1 MTYENQNTAQEEG
14 GPGGKGNIWRTITIS
29 LVSIVVVICI
39 LFFAV
44 PLVKVPVQ
52 VVENYTETEYKD
64 EAYTESEPYT
74 TQVTTEVTESKSETL
89 YDGSLVELWR
99 RVMPDRWGTEVY
111 FNIDLMGK
119 SNPVVSG
126 SWEIG
131 DVFNTF
137 YVTVTDPG
145 FAQVYKYLGSQSTAQ
160 SDDFEFIPKL
170 SGIYVMRFSTD
181 YIRLIKYARLT
192 MVFKWDEITT
202 ETTERTDY
210 KQVTKHRQVPVE
222 VTKQRTVTNY
232 ERVSVWRFLSSNTQA
247 QPQ

>member
-1 MTYENQNTAQEEG
+1 MTYQNQSTFPRGG
-14 GPGGKGNIWRTITIS
+14 GPGGKESIWRTIAIG
-29 LVSIVVVICI
+29 LGSIVAVICI
-39 LFFAV
+39 LLFAI
-44 PLVKVPVQ
+44 PLVEVPVQ

-89 YDGSLVELWR
+89 YDGSLVELWH

-111 FNIDLMGK
+111 FSLDLTGK

-126 SWEIG
+126 SWEID

-137 YVTVTDPG
+137 YVTITDPG
-145 FAQVYKYLGSQSTAQ
+145 FTHVYKYLGSQSTAQ
-160 SDDFEFIPKL
+160 SDDFEFTPKL

-202 ETTERTDY
+202 ETTEHTDY
-210 KQVTKHRQVPVE
+210 NQVTKHHQVPVK
-222 VTKQRTVTNY
+222 VTKQRTVTKY
-232 ERVSVWRFLSSNTQA
+232 ERVSVWRFLSGNTPA
-247 QPQ
+247 QSQ